1 MPKESSRPEPAG
13 IPNKPLNTLP
23 PVQKKT
29 EDTSQV
35 NVEFSPDEE
44 TMAEKGLDGKIPDK
58 DKTTP
63 DDKNPP
69 AQYAGEKEEP
79 EPEDMALD

>member
-1 MPKESSRPEPAG
+1 MPKEPPVSAPAG
-13 IPNKPLNTLP
+13 IPNKPLVTLP
-23 PVQKKT
+23 PVQEKN

-35 NVEFSPDEE
+35 SVEFAPDEE

-58 DKTTP
+58 EKAAP

-69 AQYAGEKEEP
+69 AQYAGEKEEA